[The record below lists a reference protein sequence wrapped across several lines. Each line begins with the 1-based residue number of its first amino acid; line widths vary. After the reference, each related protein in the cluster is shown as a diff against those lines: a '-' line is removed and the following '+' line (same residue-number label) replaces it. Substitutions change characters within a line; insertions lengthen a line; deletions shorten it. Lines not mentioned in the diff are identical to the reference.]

1 MYGSASQLSGIAE
14 FQTSNGGG
22 DNPLILFTDGNNHN
36 CGEITID
43 AAGNS
48 VAYSTSSDY
57 RLKEN
62 ASAISNG
69 ITRVKQLKPY
79 RFNFI
84 TDPDK
89 TLDGFFAHE
98 AQAVVPEAVH
108 GTKDATKTVNN
119 VVVNADGTVEIW
131 GVTETEWTAGKTS
144 GKYANNSTWE
154 ASKSVIDRQGID
166 QSKLVPLL
174 TAALK
179 ESVAKI
185 EALEARVTTL
195 EG

>member
-1 MYGSASQLSGIAE
+1 M
-14 FQTSNGGG
+14 
-22 DNPLILFTDGNNHN
+22 ILFTDGSNNN
-36 CGEITID
+36 CGEITLN
-43 AAGNS
+43 ASNNT

-62 ASAISNG
+62 ASAISDG

-79 RFNFI
+79 RFNFKK
-84 TDPDK
+84 DPDK

-98 AQAVVPEAVH
+98 AQAVVPESVN

-119 VVVNADGTVEIW
+119 VVLNADGTVKTW
-131 GVTETEWTAGKTS
+131 GVTEAEWTQGKTDS
-144 GKYANNSTWE
+144 VYASNSTWE

-166 QSKLVPLL
+166 QSKIVPLL

-179 ESVAKI
+179 ESIAKI

>member
-1 MYGSASQLSGIAE
+1 M
-14 FQTSNGGG
+14 
-22 DNPLILFTDGNNHN
+22 
-36 CGEITID
+36 
-43 AAGNS
+43 
-48 VAYSTSSDY
+48 
-57 RLKEN
+57 K
-62 ASAISNG
+62 

-79 RFNFI
+79 RFNFKK
-84 TDPDK
+84 DPDK

-98 AQAVVPEAVH
+98 AQAVVPESVN

-119 VVVNADGTVEIW
+119 VVLNADGTVKTW
-131 GVTETEWTAGKTS
+131 GVTEAEWTQGKTDS
-144 GKYANNSTWE
+144 VYASNSTWE

-166 QSKLVPLL
+166 QSKIVPLL

-179 ESVAKI
+179 ESIAKI